1 MKQKIIKPLEG
12 KKTTNKDKRYSKIEL
27 KGSNIDSNWNLSKNK
42 IVLIGTS
49 TGGPSALQTVL
60 SGLPEKIA
68 ASIVIVQH
76 MPSGFTKSLA
86 NRLNSLTNITVKEA
100 ENGEVLQNGTAYI
113 TPGGCHL
120 RIKQSGRKIL
130 VELDH
135 ITKSFTHC
143 PSVDLMFASASNLL
157 EYGKIAVVMTGMG
170 SDGSKGLITLKKTG
184 HVKAIAESKESCIVY
199 GMPKAAIATE
209 LIDDIVNVEHI
220 AKTILKYL

>member
-1 MKQKIIKPLEG
+1 MKQKIIKSLDG
-12 KKTTNKDKRYSKIEL
+12 KNTTNKDERYSKIEL
-27 KGSNIDSNWNLSKNK
+27 KDSNIDSNWYLIKNK

-60 SGLPEKIA
+60 SGLPEQIA
-68 ASIVIVQH
+68 APIVIVQH
-76 MPSGFTKSLA
+76 MPSGFTRSLA
-86 NRLNSLTNITVKEA
+86 NRLNSLANITVKEA

-113 TPGGCHL
+113 APGGIHL
-120 RIKQSGRKIL
+120 RIKQSGGKIL

-135 ITKSFTHC
+135 NTTSFTHC
-143 PSVDLMFASASNLL
+143 PSVDLMFESALDLL

-170 SDGSKGLITLKKTG
+170 SDCSKGLITLKKTG
-184 HVKAIAESKESCIVY
+184 YVKAIAESKESCIVY

-220 AKTILKYL
+220 AMTILKYL